1 MKINKELVEVYKEI
15 TQGEGNETQL
25 NVILAIEINK
35 MAQKMKDDI
44 TISQMNRLE
53 KVTNDLIKKFI
64 SESFER
70 IKKSLNY
77 EKNILT
83 NLSLSNWKFLY
94 FNLP

>member
-35 MAQKMKDDI
+35 MAQKMKDNI
-44 TISQMNRLE
+44 TINQMKRLE

-64 SESFER
+64 SESFEK
-70 IKKSLNY
+70 IKKSIDEL
-77 EKNILT
+77 
-83 NLSLSNWKFLY
+83 
-94 FNLP
+94 